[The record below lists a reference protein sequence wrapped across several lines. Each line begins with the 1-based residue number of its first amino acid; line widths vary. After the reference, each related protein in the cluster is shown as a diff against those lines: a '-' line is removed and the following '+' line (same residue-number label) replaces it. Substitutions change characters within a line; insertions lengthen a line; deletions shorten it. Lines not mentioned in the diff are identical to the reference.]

1 MVSFCISPRPRWL
14 SGAKLVVELLAPMSV
29 SHLRTQGPRGQE
41 VLQRSTLQGI
51 AAQSGPGAAQA
62 QAWLRMLEQP
72 TPEVVELPTKAKR
85 LQL

>member
-1 MVSFCISPRPRWL
+1 
-14 SGAKLVVELLAPMSV
+14 MSV

-85 LQL
+85 LHLVGLYFDGHLVATEKLQVTR